1 MARLYTA
8 GQGPAQRRRA
18 AGSPAWRR
26 GGGAVGSGVRL
37 AVLLGLILPA
47 ILIPS
52 PSRAAAQASAL
63 GRGADVAQRFCYA
76 CHDGEGKPGQNPL
89 VPRLDERRFGT
100 PAEAYTSVG
109 RLDELNGAM
118 TLPFSGTEEERRA
131 LAAWLAEA
139 SQRGARERATPARQA
154 VGLAIGAASVAVAV
168 FAARRRRGRP
178 SGA

>member
-1 MARLYTA
+1 M
-8 GQGPAQRRRA
+8 
-18 AGSPAWRR
+18 
-26 GGGAVGSGVRL
+26 RL
-37 AVLLGLILPA
+37 ALLLGLALPA

-52 PSRAAAQASAL
+52 PSRAAAQASA
-63 GRGADVAQRFCYA
+63 RGAEVAQRFCYA
-76 CHDGEGKPGQNPL
+76 CHDGEDKPGQNSL
-89 VPRLDERRFGT
+89 LPRLDERRFGT

-118 TLPFSGTEEERRA
+118 TLPFSGTDEERRA

-139 SQRGARERATPARQA
+139 SQRGARERATPARHA

-178 SGA
+178 SGE